1 MQRPRREPITSRED
15 TVMLERFDRRLLQ
28 AVTWLAYLA
37 CVIITCV
44 FVMIVIDVS
53 IRTLGFTPPA
63 FTLAVVEYAL
73 LWFAMFSAPWLVR
86 ERGHVVIE
94 ALVSILPVVVRNFLA
109 WLVYLLCTVVAALFA
124 WFSLQLLL
132 GALETMEA
140 DVRGIDMPLWSLY
153 LPMPIGFLLVALE
166 FLMCL
171 LGRRSYYSYDLGEVK
186 DGV

>member
-1 MQRPRREPITSRED
+1 MI
-15 TVMLERFDRRLLQ
+15 ERFDRALFH
-28 AVTWLAYLA
+28 AVTWLAYVA
-37 CVIITCV
+37 CAIITCV
-44 FVMIVIDVS
+44 FMMIVIDVS

-94 ALVSILPVVVRNFLA
+94 ALVSVLPVIVRNILA
-109 WLVYLLCTVVAALFA
+109 WMVYLVCTVIAGLFA
-124 WFSLQLLL
+124 WFAFQLLM
-132 GALETMEA
+132 GALETMES
-140 DVRGIDMPLWSLY
+140 DVRGIDMPLWAMY
-153 LPMPIGFLLVALE
+153 LPMPIGFALVTAE

-171 LGRRSYYSYDLGEVK
+171 IGLRSYYSYDLGEVK